1 MYYNHYYAYVPHV
14 QPYVTP
20 YQVPYAPPQPPS
32 FHRGYPVHAERQQ
45 TVRGQATWTEGG
57 PVTKCNMAWSDNQYM
72 TTAVG
77 GTSPYKCGQALKVRN
92 LNTGREII
100 VTVVD
105 EVSGYP
111 NNRLN
116 LHRRAFE
123 ALGSNPDIGVMN
135 IEITPSPDV
144 EETQW
149 GKYLV
154 EVVQRAYPNYNVTDY
169 QSVETTQV
177 NAERTRETY
186 EFTLQSPQETM
197 TVRGSVTYNP
207 NTNRVLSMSVQEV

>member
-14 QPYVTP
+14 QPYVNP
-20 YQVPYAPPQPPS
+20 YQVPYAPTQPS
-32 FHRGYPVHAERQQ
+32 YDRGYPMYAERQQ
-45 TVRGQATWTEGG
+45 TVWGQATWTEGG

-77 GTSPYKCGQALKVRN
+77 ENSPYECGQALKVRN
-92 LNTGREII
+92 LNTGREMI

-105 EVSGYP
+105 EVAGYP

-123 ALGSNPDIGVMN
+123 ALGSNPNVGVMD

-144 EETQW
+144 DETQW

-207 NTNRVLSMSVQEV
+207 NTNRVLSMNIQEV

>member
-14 QPYVTP
+14 QPYVNP
-20 YQVPYAPPQPPS
+20 YQVPYAPPQPS
-32 FHRGYPVHAERQQ
+32 FNREYPVHAERQQ

-77 GTSPYKCGQALKVRN
+77 ENSPYKCGQALKVRN
-92 LNTGREII
+92 LNTGREMI

-105 EVSGYP
+105 EVAGYP

-123 ALGSNPDIGVMN
+123 ALGSNPNVGVMD

-169 QSVETTQV
+169 QSVETTQM
-177 NAERTRETY
+177 NAERMRETY